1 VAGFSPTTS
10 PPSSKPKR
18 TPHTR
23 SGIKSW
29 ELLEAIERV
38 ERDYHVQA
46 QRTVDLIY
54 PVDGIQATDVPLVD
68 LTSLKGEAARIL
80 ERGVPTPVPHARP
93 GRRSDDPLGGMR
105 SFDRGIA
112 LRPAPEAPNHA
123 GYAARDEP
131 GDEKP

>member
-1 VAGFSPTTS
+1 MAGFSPTTS

-54 PVDGIQATDVPLVD
+54 PVDGIQAMDVPLVD
-68 LTSLKGEAARIL
+68 LTSLKSEAARIL
-80 ERGVPTPVPHARP
+80 ERGVPAPVPRQFTPDQDADP
-93 GRRSDDPLGGMR
+93 TIRS
-105 SFDRGIA
+105 
-112 LRPAPEAPNHA
+112 
-123 GYAARDEP
+123 AA
-131 GDEKP
+131 